1 MNECMNE
8 WMNEYIKKQIVIII
22 ILYIYILMNP
32 STGSFNNDVYTY
44 IYIVSRMMHEYNGY
58 TIMAIL

>member
-1 MNECMNE
+1 MDEWMHEWMNE
-8 WMNEYIKKQIVIII
+8 WMNILKKQIVIII

-44 IYIVSRMMHEYNGY
+44 IYILFHVWCMN
-58 TIMAIL
+58 IMAIL